1 MSLSLLTADEPPPF
15 ELLNPEGRGR
25 AMLFCDHANRVIPRG
40 LDNLGLQGNDLTR
53 HIAWDIGAADATR
66 HMAEVLDAPAILCNY
81 SRLVVDC
88 NRMLQDVTLIPP
100 ASDGTTIPGNAALS
114 EAERKTR
121 LDEIYVPYHRAIE
134 DLAEEMRRR
143 HGVAAM
149 LSIHSC
155 TERMNGQFRPW
166 EIGVCWEKDDRMA
179 KPVMD
184 ALRRK
189 GSINVGDNQ
198 PYGLVAGE
206 DASVPLHAMRR
217 GWPHFQVE
225 LRQDLI
231 ATSATARK
239 WADILIEALQP
250 VLAQADLYR
259 ARFFD

>member
-1 MSLSLLTADEPPPF
+1 
-15 ELLNPEGRGR
+15 
-25 AMLFCDHANRVIPRG
+25 MLFCDHANRVIPRG

>member
-1 MSLSLLTADEPPPF
+1 MPSPLLAADEPPPF
-15 ELLNPEGRGR
+15 ELLNPAGRGR
-25 AMLFCDHANRVIPRG
+25 ALLFCDHANRIIPRG
-40 LDNLGLQGNDLTR
+40 LNQLGLQGDDLTR

-66 HMAEVLDAPAILCNY
+66 HMSAVLDAPAVLCNY

-88 NRMLQDVTLIPP
+88 NRMLQDATLIPRV
-100 ASDGTTIPGNAALS
+100 SDGTAIPGNAAIS
-114 EAERKTR
+114 EADRQRR
-121 LDEIYVPYHRAIE
+121 LTEIYAPYHRAIE
-134 DLAEEMRRR
+134 DLAEELRRR

-179 KPVMD
+179 KPVME

-189 GSINVGDNQ
+189 GTINVGDNQ

-206 DASVPLHAMRR
+206 DASVPLHAVRR

-231 ATSATARK
+231 ATSATARQ
-239 WADILIEALQP
+239 WADILIDALRP
-250 VLAQADLYR
+250 VLAESDLYR
-259 ARFFD
+259 PQFFD